1 MQGNRLNH
9 IRGYMR
15 NKRIAAASLCTIL
28 LFGFSGCDVFNVRKG
43 MSIMAGELQIYQ
55 RALITLDYQAIRDIS
70 DWNEGDSDYQA
81 IEELFDTS
89 YYGDEAGRGYV
100 ECVEY
105 IASTIHLVYDID
117 DIEGY
122 YYTATLDVTY
132 EMVDWPQVYA
142 KHHKNYYEVLND
154 LKSCEDKR
162 IINTKITFENVD
174 EQLDWRLCRLNDID
188 NVMRFMHTIPDIDS
202 PVESEAGNN
211 NIGAINTYSYWLKS
225 GRSEIERTEALFKI
239 QACGVYDF
247 NTDGIP
253 ELYYITEDREDKSGM
268 LRIRRYPDSS
278 RDITITNFI
287 NIEHDDEY
295 SVFMTD
301 KELVIVYGYSEG
313 QTFCYSAEIYDF
325 DLHPITSYYCARQYD
340 YDPLTDTDSL
350 VTKCIRGESDELT
363 EDEFMSE
370 VHDYT
375 GRAQLVLLGN
385 YKPFDD
391 SSFEN
396 VPATASYSCED
407 MLLYLKS
414 LK

>member
-1 MQGNRLNH
+1 
-9 IRGYMR
+9 
-15 NKRIAAASLCTIL
+15 
-28 LFGFSGCDVFNVRKG
+28 
-43 MSIMAGELQIYQ
+43 
-55 RALITLDYQAIRDIS
+55 
-70 DWNEGDSDYQA
+70 
-81 IEELFDTS
+81 
-89 YYGDEAGRGYV
+89 
-100 ECVEY
+100 
-105 IASTIHLVYDID
+105 
-117 DIEGY
+117 
-122 YYTATLDVTY
+122 
-132 EMVDWPQVYA
+132 
-142 KHHKNYYEVLND
+142 
-154 LKSCEDKR
+154 
-162 IINTKITFENVD
+162 
-174 EQLDWRLCRLNDID
+174 
-188 NVMRFMHTIPDIDS
+188 
-202 PVESEAGNN
+202 
-211 NIGAINTYSYWLKS
+211 
-225 GRSEIERTEALFKI
+225 
-239 QACGVYDF
+239 
-247 NTDGIP
+247 
-253 ELYYITEDREDKSGM
+253 M

-407 MLLYLKS
+407 MILYLKS